1 MDKWYPASGI
11 AVPCFR
17 NCGTRKLEW
26 RCNLGRILH
35 SKSQQR
41 EITLDEATK
50 IIAEEGLD
58 KYKRIEINSNNI
70 SDNCAIINPQK
81 DGGYSLIITD
91 EKGNIIREVTALTI
105 NNAYYKLVEE
115 LRSMGSHY

>member
-1 MDKWYPASGI
+1 MRTREERI
-11 AVPCFR
+11 AEF
-17 NCGTRKLEW
+17 
-26 RCNLGRILH
+26 

-58 KYKRIEINSNNI
+58 KYKRIEINSNN
-70 SDNCAIINPQK
+70 
-81 DGGYSLIITD
+81 
-91 EKGNIIREVTALTI
+91 
-105 NNAYYKLVEE
+105 AYYKLVEE

>member
-1 MDKWYPASGI
+1 MRTREERI
-11 AVPCFR
+11 AEF
-17 NCGTRKLEW
+17 L
-26 RCNLGRILH
+26 
-35 SKSQQR
+35 KSQQR
-41 EITLDEATK
+41 EITLDEATR

-58 KYKRIEINSNNI
+58 KYKRIEINNNI

-91 EKGNIIREVTALTI
+91 EKGNIIREITALTI

-115 LRSMGSHY
+115 LRSMGSHDWRLW

>member
-1 MDKWYPASGI
+1 MRTREERI
-11 AVPCFR
+11 AEF
-17 NCGTRKLEW
+17 
-26 RCNLGRILH
+26 

-70 SDNCAIINPQK
+70 SDNCVIINPQK

-91 EKGNIIREVTALTI
+91 EKGNIIREITALTI